1 MSCRSPVGSVPET
14 PVGHV
19 VLVGLPGS
27 GKSALGAELA
37 IRLTRPF
44 LDFDVEIARRLGT
57 SVASIFATRGEAYFR
72 DQERLLTAE
81 VAEHDP
87 MVLAPG
93 GGWITNPD
101 LVARLGPSAR
111 IILLRVSPEV
121 ALRRMGASVSE
132 RPLLANGDPLS
143 ILRSLAMTR
152 EQAYARANAVLDT
165 EILAPQQLVEQLALL
180 ASPQGVG

>member
-1 MSCRSPVGSVPET
+1 MADAA
-14 PVGHV
+14 VGHV

-27 GKSALGAELA
+27 GKSTIGAALAARLA
-37 IRLTRPF
+37 RPF
-44 LDFDVEIARRLGT
+44 LDFDVEIARRAGM
-57 SVASIFATRGEAYFR
+57 SVPSIFATLGESHFR
-72 DQERLLTAE
+72 DQERLLTQE
-81 VAEHDP
+81 VADRAP

-101 LVARLGPSAR
+101 LVARLGVSAR

-132 RPLLANGDPLS
+132 RPLLATGD
-143 ILRSLAMTR
+143 SLAILQTLATTR
-152 EQAYARANAVLDT
+152 EAAYARANSVVDT